1 MGPHNRIKERLKSL
15 LGMSKPAI
23 NVRFSP
29 VVVNEMDELV
39 ESGQFLTKADIINQA
54 VIEFLQRNGLR
65 SVIREEI
72 KKILDEKEK

>member
-29 VVVNEMDELV
+29 GVVNEMDELV

-72 KKILDEKEK
+72 KKILDEKG